1 MAHTLSKLMELV
13 AKIFAIFNGIVLI
26 CVSILTGID
35 VTLSAFFGAPIPA
48 TIEIT
53 VLVLPWVVC
62 GGLAYALVTKMHVR
76 VTLFVDRM
84 KPNMKKLNMLITNFA
99 GFAFCVALTIGG
111 WLHFWSSWIID
122 EPMFAALMTLP
133 AWLGKLAVPVGF
145 FLLGLDFLLRLFSSN
160 REI

>member
-1 MAHTLSKLMELV
+1 MIDKLSKAMELV

-26 CVSILTGID
+26 CVAILTGVD
-35 VTLSAFFGAPIPA
+35 VVSSAFLGSPIPA

-53 VLVLPWVVC
+53 ILVLPWVVC

-84 KPNMKKLNMLITNFA
+84 KPRGRKINIFITNLA
-99 GFAFCVALTIGG
+99 GLTFCIALAIGG
-111 WLHFWSSWIID
+111 WLHFWSSWIVD
-122 EPMFAALMTLP
+122 EPMFAALLTLP
-133 AWLGKLAVPVGF
+133 AWLGKLAVPLGF
-145 FLLGLDFLLRLFSSN
+145 VLLGLDYLLRLFSSN